1 MPGDD
6 DKMERAGGTGFDF
19 DAEWSIG
26 PRSTAWDALWAR
38 LLAHALKQ
46 LTQLETKRT
55 ATVQEELAD
64 EVNGTGGDVR
74 TSED

>member
-26 PRSTAWDALWAR
+26 PRSRAWDALWRDVLSKVLFDKAKGHAR
-38 LLAHALKQ
+38 PK
-46 LTQLETKRT
+46 TNDKN
-55 ATVQEELAD
+55 D
-64 EVNGTGGDVR
+64 SSD
-74 TSED
+74 